1 MEPLCSPAVA
11 NAGKRSR
18 LEPPETRVKRLNS
31 LPLVATVRYR
41 GGMVRRGSTE
51 GRVTDGTARRKR
63 RRAHILSTSLTGSS
77 SSSSSRE
84 SRSQPGSQH
93 GSALSQLLDR
103 HLGNAFEF
111 VDERGHAREQAVLEA
126 DRAIAPLILFEQSES
141 DQTINVRGRTAV
153 RRKTTRDCD
162 LALRPTRSRR
172 LAVEDE
178 PQHEPPR
185 PRAKDPVSGG
195 QCLCASL
202 SSGHRVR
209 NYL

>member
-84 SRSQPGSQH
+84 SRSQPGSQD
-93 GSALSQLLDR
+93 GQPSRSFSIVTSGTLSSSSTSA
-103 HLGNAFEF
+103 AT
-111 VDERGHAREQAVLEA
+111 
-126 DRAIAPLILFEQSES
+126 RASKLFS
-141 DQTINVRGRTAV
+141 
-153 RRKTTRDCD
+153 
-162 LALRPTRSRR
+162 RPTGR
-172 LAVEDE
+172 
-178 PQHEPPR
+178 
-185 PRAKDPVSGG
+185 
-195 QCLCASL
+195 
-202 SSGHRVR
+202 
-209 NYL
+209 